1 MGVDQQLPTPGAFV
15 DDNLVNLYG
24 TTIDQLI
31 SDFGREV
38 KFFSA
43 PQESGCPNCEK
54 GFDGSSQGVLQVSN
68 PFPAGSPFNRP
79 FAIGGF
85 CPVCNGTHKIFTEQT
100 CDLQSSIQRAP
111 KDFEYTQYGKDFD
124 PGNVVKLK
132 NKLVAFELIKTAKK
146 AIVDGDTYTPVRYP
160 IKTGLR
166 DLRYVS
172 SFWMRIDK

>member
-31 SDFGREV
+31 SDFGRFV
-38 KFFSA
+38 TIHSP

-54 GFDGSSQGVLQVSN
+54 GFDGSSQGIPQISN
-68 PFPAGSPFNRP
+68 PFPAGSPFNKP
-79 FAIGGF
+79 FATGGF
-85 CPVCNGTHKIFTEQT
+85 CPVCNGTHKILTPLI
-100 CDLQSSIQRAP
+100 CSIKLSIQRAP
-111 KDFEYTQYGKDFD
+111 KDFEYTQYGKNFD

-132 NKLVAFELIKTAKK
+132 GKLVTFELMKTATK
-146 AIVDGDTYTPVRYP
+146 AIVDGDTYTPIRYP

-166 DLRYVS
+166 DLRYVQS
-172 SFWMRIDK
+172 WWMRIDK